1 MNKYLKLFLENF
13 LFYGGLSMLQKALP
27 FITLPIIT
35 SLLPN
40 SESYGI
46 GDMFN
51 LIIFLGSALAILGM
65 YDAIFREYFEKKEDI
80 EYKKKVTSTG
90 LSIVFISSIFI
101 FSIIIILKKIIGV
114 YLFGNSTYD
123 NLIYLSALGVVIIS
137 INGIVSIPT
146 RMRNERKIFFFTGIT
161 FPFIG
166 FLITYYFI
174 KIGYTYEALIYGFIF
189 SNFISVIVFSILNRR
204 DFKIKMFDKKVAKE
218 LFKIG
223 LPLVPTFIIYWVFNS
238 LDKIMIAKM
247 INVSEL
253 GIYSVGSKVASV
265 SQLVY
270 TAFTGGWSYFAF
282 STMKDNDQVKINSKV
297 FEYLGIISFILF
309 IFIQPFINTIFQIF
323 FEGAYI
329 KGKEVFAYLFLSPL
343 MLMLFQIISNQ
354 MIIMKK
360 SYLSTFSLSLG
371 LILNIVLNYILIK
384 NYGIRGAAFSTLLSY
399 ILSVILMSLVCLK
412 YKLLI
417 LNKKFVFI
425 ALFVFIGI
433 NISFFLP
440 TENILLA
447 FIYITIL
454 IVIIIFYLNNL
465 KSILKNIKNEG

>member
-51 LIIFLGSALAILGM
+51 LLIFLGSALAILGM
-65 YDAIFREYFEKKEDI
+65 YDAIFREYFEKKED
-80 EYKKKVTSTG
+80 ENYKKKVTSTG
-90 LSIVFISSIFI
+90 LGIVIISSIFI
-101 FSIIIILKKIIGV
+101 FSTIIIFKKIIVV

-123 NLIYLSALGVVIIS
+123 NLIYLSALGIVIVTL
-137 INGIVSIPT
+137 NGIISIPT

-161 FPFIG
+161 FPLIG
-166 FLITYYFI
+166 FIITYYFI

-189 SNFISVIVFSILNRR
+189 SNFISVIIFFILNRK
-204 DFKIKMFDKKVAKE
+204 DFEIKMFDKKVAKE
-218 LFKIG
+218 LLKIG
-223 LPLVPTFIIYWVFNS
+223 LPLLPTFIIYWVFNS

-282 STMKDNDQVKINSKV
+282 STMKDTDQVGINSKV
-297 FEYLGIISFILF
+297 FEYLGVISFVLF
-309 IFIQPFINTIFQIF
+309 IVVQPFTNIVFKMF
-323 FEGAYI
+323 FEGSYI

-343 MLMLFQIISNQ
+343 ILMLFQIISNQ

-371 LILNIVLNYILIK
+371 LVLNIILNYTLIK
-384 NYGIRGAAFSTLLSY
+384 SHGIRGAAFSTLLSY
-399 ILSVILMSLVCLK
+399 VLSVILMSLVCLK
-412 YKLLI
+412 HKLLV
-417 LNKKFVFI
+417 LNKKFIFI
-425 ALFVFIGI
+425 AFLVFMGV
-433 NISFFLP
+433 NMSFFLP
-440 TENILLA
+440 NEI
-447 FIYITIL
+447 IL
-454 IVIIIFYLNNL
+454 ITFTYVAILIIIIIFYLNDL
-465 KSILKNIKNEG
+465 KSVLKNIKNEG